1 MLLVLDADW
10 FDLTPR
16 RRVSPALR
24 YAGVLAVW
32 AGLFVIRPR
41 LALEIFRNRRSD
53 SPLRRR
59 GGRPSNVEG
68 LPMAFA

>member
-1 MLLVLDADW
+1 MQLVLDQAC
-10 FDLTPR
+10 FDLSPR
-16 RRVSPALR
+16 PRLGPAMR

-41 LALEIFRNRRSD
+41 LALRIFHERRMD

-59 GGRPSNVEG
+59 RSH
-68 LPMAFA
+68 